1 MNVLPV
7 SFLDVTDSIRFGARF
22 FDVLLS
28 HYCRPGMFLK
38 CAQCLEKSI
47 VRAET
52 YGGESVEKHHYFWP
66 SFGQSDELSLGKL
79 GNRICRHSDRILV
92 KSHANVELNDI

>member
-1 MNVLPV
+1 MGP
-7 SFLDVTDSIRFGARF
+7 F

-52 YGGESVEKHHYFWP
+52 YGGKSVEKNIIILWP

-79 GNRICRHSDRILV
+79 GNRICRYSDRISV